1 MRECGIRRAKSR
13 EQRAEGTEQESGNLN
28 EMNGMKTTTN
38 KRGFGLPKAGFTL
51 IEILV
56 VIAIVALLAAILV
69 PVAGNALKG
78 AYKRRALVEMN
89 SIKLAVMEFQRD
101 HKYMPWGN
109 PDNKTQSR
117 VGDDE
122 WAKNNAE
129 LENVMRWLTGENPMK
144 KAYLTIPE
152 KSQDKVNPLIFVDP
166 WGQYYRIGMDRNLDG
181 AMLPNDPDGLFG
193 GSEYVK
199 ERVLVYSL
207 GPDTPA
213 TTETVLKTFDVP
225 AP

>member
-1 MRECGIRRAKSR
+1 MG
-13 EQRAEGTEQESGNLN
+13 QRALPEEETE
-28 EMNGMKTTTN
+28 MKATN
-38 KRGFGLPKAGFTL
+38 ANKGFIPPQAGFTL

-56 VIAIVALLAAILV
+56 VIAIIAILAAILI
-69 PVAGNALKG
+69 PVAGNASKT
-78 AYKRRALVEMN
+78 AKKRRAMLEMN
-89 SIKLAVMEFQRD
+89 AIKVAVMEFQRD
-101 HKYMPWGN
+101 HKYMPWGD
-109 PDNKTQSR
+109 PDNKNQAR

>member
-1 MRECGIRRAKSR
+1 MSK
-13 EQRAEGTEQESGNLN
+13 
-28 EMNGMKTTTN
+28 KTTG
-38 KRGFGLPKAGFTL
+38 RGLVQPKAGFTPPPVGFTL

-69 PVAGNALKG
+69 PVAGSALKG

-89 SIKLAVMEFQRD
+89 SIKMAVLEFQRG
-101 HKYMPWGN
+101 HKYMPWGDPN
-109 PDNKTQSR
+109 NEDQDR
-117 VGDDE
+117 VGEDV
-122 WAKNNAE
+122 WTQNNAE
-129 LENVMRWLTGENPMK
+129 LEYLMRWLTGENPMK
-144 KAYLTIPE
+144 KGYLTIPE
-152 KSQDKVNPLIFVDP
+152 KSQDKNNPLIFVDP

-193 GSEYVK
+193 GSEYVR

-207 GPDTPA
+207 GPETPA
-213 TTETVLKTFDVP
+213 KTETTLKTFDLP

>member
-1 MRECGIRRAKSR
+1 
-13 EQRAEGTEQESGNLN
+13 
-28 EMNGMKTTTN
+28 MNNHQPLTMNHQPPKT
-38 KRGFGLPKAGFTL
+38 GFTL

-56 VIAIVALLAAILV
+56 VVAIVALLAAILI

-89 SIKLAVMEFQRD
+89 SIKMAVLEFQRG
-101 HKYMPWGN
+101 HKYMPWGDPN
-109 PDNKTQSR
+109 NEDQDR
-117 VGDDE
+117 VGEDV
-122 WAKNNAE
+122 WTQNNAE
-129 LENVMRWLTGENPMK
+129 LEYLMRWLTGENPLK

-152 KSQDKVNPLIFVDP
+152 KSQDKANPLIFVDP

-193 GSEYVK
+193 GSEYVR

-207 GPDTPA
+207 GPETPA
-213 TTETVLKTFDVP
+213 TIETVLKTFDVP
-225 AP
+225 VP